1 MRRSMVAVAA
11 ALALVAAACGGGG
24 DDTGIASIDDV
35 AVASPGDTTPTTAA
49 DAEAAMLAFA
59 ECMREQGIEMQDP
72 QVGDDGN
79 LRMPR
84 PVGAGEGT
92 EQFDREAMMAAREAC
107 SEYLE
112 GVAQRFEQIDETEIQ
127 DQMLEYA
134 ACMRDNG
141 YDMPDPDFSAESM
154 GGGPGRG
161 FFRNMEI
168 DRNDPAF
175 QTANEVCMDVFSGGF
190 LPGGGPGGGSGGQGG
205 TPPPPGDVDGTLP
218 APPAG
223 DGSGD

>member
-1 MRRSMVAVAA
+1 MRRSMAAVGV
-11 ALALVAAACGGGG
+11 ALALVVAACGGGG
-24 DDTGIASIDDV
+24 DDAGIASIDDV
-35 AVASPGDTTPTTAA
+35 AAASPGDTTATTTA

-72 QVGDDGN
+72 QVGEDGN

-92 EQFDREAMMAAREAC
+92 EQFDRDAMLAAREAC
-107 SEYLE
+107 APYLE
-112 GVAQRFEQIDETEIQ
+112 GAVQHFEQFDQTEIE
-127 DQMLEYA
+127 DQMLSYA
-134 ACMRDNG
+134 ACMRENG

-168 DRNDPAF
+168 DRSDPAF
-175 QTANEVCMDVFSGGF
+175 QAANEVCMDVFTGGF
-190 LPGGGPGGGSGGQGG
+190 LPGGGAGGGSGGGM
-205 TPPPPGDVDGTLP
+205 PPPPGDGTLP
-218 APPAG
+218 APPAE
-223 DGSGD
+223 DGSTG